1 MFHASED
8 EVHRQLDIAIQWGR
22 YGELFD
28 FDARID
34 SSHSNPHKTL
44 PGRGP
49 YHCCE
54 FIRRR
59 GPTR

>member
-28 FDARID
+28 FDAR
-34 SSHSNPHKTL
+34 SGQLTL
-44 PGRGP
+44 EPAQDTPR
-49 YHCCE
+49 
-54 FIRRR
+54 
-59 GPTR
+59 